1 MKALS
6 IIVSLVL
13 WQLNSLAQ
21 ASASDSLVLV
31 KTYTGNIADVA
42 MDNLDNLYING
53 LIGKTDK
60 VKVLGDGELKT
71 ALAFKVNAVS
81 AKAKE
86 AIEAA
91 GGSIEILK

>member
-1 MKALS
+1 
-6 IIVSLVL
+6 
-13 WQLNSLAQ
+13 
-21 ASASDSLVLV
+21 
-31 KTYTGNIADVA
+31 
-42 MDNLDNLYING
+42 

-71 ALAFKVNAVS
+71 ALPFKVNAVS

>member
-1 MKALS
+1 
-6 IIVSLVL
+6 
-13 WQLNSLAQ
+13 
-21 ASASDSLVLV
+21 
-31 KTYTGNIADVA
+31 
-42 MDNLDNLYING
+42 LYING

-71 ALAFKVNAVS
+71 SLTFKVNAVS